1 MTQTQ
6 TAQNG
11 NSSSPNTA
19 KETSPQRQL
28 KRDFNAT
35 HTTDAH
41 NDDTAAA
48 QKGAPSKGK
57 YDGFAKETETV

>member
-6 TAQNG
+6 TAQDG

-19 KETSPQRQL
+19 KQTSPQRQL
-28 KRDFNAT
+28 ERNFNAT
-35 HTTDAH
+35 HTTHAH

-48 QKGAPSKGK
+48 QKVAPSKGK
-57 YDGFAKETETV
+57 CDGFAKETETV